1 MRVKGL
7 KVLIVGAGYVGVSI
21 GAVLSKVHKINLL
34 DVDPVKVDTINAGR
48 SPVYE
53 QGLDELLSK
62 AILETRLK
70 AYLPGSTLESCD
82 VIIICVGTPAAT
94 DGSTNFSYIEQAID
108 MIFDNIEE
116 LCEDYCVLC
125 MKSTVPPGTTRK
137 LILNRVKN
145 EGLSKRIG
153 VLFSP
158 EFLSEGTAVYNAM
171 NPDRIIIGGTDNKAS
186 SILREMYE
194 ACLGKD
200 NTIYAEMSLE
210 SAEICKYVSNCFLA
224 TKISFANE
232 IANYVERI
240 SSADYDDVMYGVGLD
255 QRISPSFFGS
265 GAGYGGSC
273 LPKDISSLIHVAKNE
288 LNEEPRILQAIQTVN
303 SERPSR
309 LVSMLLE
316 CSPDVEPRK
325 ISILGLAYKP
335 NTADYRDSPSLKL
348 IDIFH
353 ELKTEV
359 WIHDPLM
366 NCMHI
371 NDDILE
377 KAKITDSLED
387 CLKNS
392 DGCILVTNWDI
403 YKKIGLEQL
412 TRLMRNKIFI
422 DGRRVFSKS
431 NLPSDVIYRS
441 VGVPPIRK

>member
-1 MRVKGL
+1 
-7 KVLIVGAGYVGVSI
+7 
-21 GAVLSKVHKINLL
+21 
-34 DVDPVKVDTINAGR
+34 
-48 SPVYE
+48 
-53 QGLDELLSK
+53 
-62 AILETRLK
+62 
-70 AYLPGSTLESCD
+70 
-82 VIIICVGTPAAT
+82 
-94 DGSTNFSYIEQAID
+94 
-108 MIFDNIEE
+108 
-116 LCEDYCVLC
+116 
-125 MKSTVPPGTTRK
+125 
-137 LILNRVKN
+137 
-145 EGLSKRIG
+145 
-153 VLFSP
+153 
-158 EFLSEGTAVYNAM
+158 
-171 NPDRIIIGGTDNKAS
+171 
-186 SILREMYE
+186 
-194 ACLGKD
+194 
-200 NTIYAEMSLE
+200 
-210 SAEICKYVSNCFLA
+210 
-224 TKISFANE
+224 
-232 IANYVERI
+232 
-240 SSADYDDVMYGVGLD
+240 
-255 QRISPSFFGS
+255 
-265 GAGYGGSC
+265 
-273 LPKDISSLIHVAKNE
+273 
-288 LNEEPRILQAIQTVN
+288 
-303 SERPSR
+303 
-309 LVSMLLE
+309 MLLE

-422 DGRRVFSKS
+422 DGRGVFSKS